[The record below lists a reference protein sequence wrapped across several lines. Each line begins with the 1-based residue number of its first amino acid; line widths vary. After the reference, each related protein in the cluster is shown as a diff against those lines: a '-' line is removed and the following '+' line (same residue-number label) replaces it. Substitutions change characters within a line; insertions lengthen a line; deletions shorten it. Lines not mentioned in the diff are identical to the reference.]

1 MWKFIRSRVDSFK
14 PAFEGLQHV
23 LRTQPNAWVHALIS
37 IAVIAL
43 GVWLGL
49 DINSWAVI
57 ILIMALVWV
66 AEFANTAIEAV
77 VDVVSPDHH
86 PLAKI
91 AKDVSAAAV
100 IIAALAAVII
110 GLLIL
115 GPRLWERLS
124 LLISPN

>member
-1 MWKFIRSRVDSFK
+1 
-14 PAFEGLQHV
+14 
-23 LRTQPNAWVHALIS
+23 
-37 IAVIAL
+37 VIAL

-57 ILIMALVWV
+57 VLIMALVWV